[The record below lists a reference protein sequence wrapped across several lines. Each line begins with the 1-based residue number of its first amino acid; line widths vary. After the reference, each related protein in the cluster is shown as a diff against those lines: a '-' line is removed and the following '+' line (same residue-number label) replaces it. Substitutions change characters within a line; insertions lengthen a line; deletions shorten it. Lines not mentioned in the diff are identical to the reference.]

1 MTRHDSRTGL
11 FLPKLR
17 KILTAAAFAASLA
30 LGVNAQAAIAPAAG
44 TNISNQASATYVDS
58 SGATHT
64 VTSNVVNTTVT
75 QVASLTLTASNT
87 STSTAN
93 GTVYYP
99 ETLTNTGNGSDTF
112 ALTQTNPGSGT
123 FTMSSVQFFADNGS
137 GQPTGPALTSTGILA
152 AGAAF
157 KFIVVGAVSSTATS
171 GQTNVITVTGT
182 SGFSS
187 GQTASVTDTT
197 TITSGAVVAV
207 TKSISAP
214 SGAPG
219 SGPYTYTLS
228 YTNSGNAN
236 ATSVTLTDVVP
247 TGMTYVTGSGLWS
260 VTGATA
266 LSDSGGSSGTSPNT
280 ITSSYTT
287 GTTTFKVV
295 IANVGAGQSGTVSFK
310 VNVGAATLP
319 GILNNTA
326 QISFVDSASGSTIT
340 GTTNTVAFNVSST
353 ASLTLTGQTVKGPAA
368 PGSSVPFTNVVTNTG
383 TATDTFNIK
392 LLTNNFPTGTT
403 FQLYKMDGLTPL
415 VDTNNDG
422 IVDTGPLAPGAT
434 YSVIVV
440 ATLPNSATNASA
452 PYILTKSATSTNDP
466 TKSQTTTDTLLA
478 IEPASVDV
486 TDVAAIGGTGVLG
499 TGLGPE
505 SSPVLTQSVNP
516 GASTTFSLFV
526 NNTGPSADNYD
537 LTATYA
543 GAALPSGWTVSF
555 AQPVG
560 GSCSTTGAAIT
571 NTGNVVAA
579 GNVQVCAIVTVPAIG
594 TANAMYNAGLYK
606 IWMQALSPNSGATD
620 TIDNGVS
627 VNQVRSLVL
636 SPNGTGQTYPG
647 GTYVYTHTLTNE
659 GNVTEADGTVSTST
673 FSDTNGLTGWT
684 STLYYDA
691 SHSGTITSTD
701 PIIPTSGGLNT
712 VSGLSAGLAPGASIT
727 IFDKVVAPSGAT
739 TGALNP
745 TTITV
750 TTTTGTYTVSA
761 PTPSVV
767 TDNTSV
773 ISGNITLVKT
783 QGLDATCSGSAS
795 TYTQGNINA
804 APGQCIMYQVT
815 ATNVGATNATS
826 VVISDS
832 TPAYTTLNTVAAI
845 TTPGI
850 IGSGGPTVGGTGSI
864 SATVATM
871 TPGQSVVL
879 SFGVKIN
886 H

>member
-1 MTRHDSRTGL
+1 MHRRQHRQ
-11 FLPKLR
+11 R
-17 KILTAAAFAASLA
+17 
-30 LGVNAQAAIAPAAG
+30 AP
-44 TNISNQASATYVDS
+44 IFSNQASATYLDA
-58 SGATHT
+58 SGASHT

-112 ALTQTNPGSGT
+112 ALSQTNPGGGN
-123 FTMSSVQFFADNGS
+123 FTMTNVQFFADNGS

-157 KFIVVGAVSSTATS
+157 KFIVVGSVPSTATS

-182 SGFSS
+182 SGYTSS
-187 GQTASVTDTT
+187 QTASVTDTT

-214 SGAPG
+214 SGLPG

-228 YTNSGNAN
+228 YTNSGNAT
-236 ATSVTLTDVVP
+236 ATSVTLTDIVP
-247 TGMTYVTGSGLWS
+247 TGMTYVSGKSLWS
-260 VTGATA
+260 VTGSTP
-266 LSDSGGSSGTSPNT
+266 LSDTSTPVSSGTAPNT
-280 ITSSYTT
+280 ITSSYTSSSK
-287 GTTTFKVV
+287 TFQVV
-295 IANVGAGQSGTVSFK
+295 IANVAAGQSGTVSFQ
-310 VNVGAATLP
+310 VNVASGTAP

-326 QISFVDSASGSTIT
+326 QTSFVDSASGSTIT
-340 GTTNTVAFNVSST
+340 GTSNTVAFNVTST
-353 ASLTLTGQTVKGPAA
+353 ASLTLTGQTVPGPAA

-383 TATDTFNIK
+383 TSTDTFNIK

-403 FQLYKMDGLTPL
+403 FQLYKSDGVTPL

-422 IVDTGPLAPGAT
+422 IVDTGPLAPGAS
-434 YSVIVV
+434 YNVVVI
-440 ATLPNSATNASA
+440 ATLPNNATNANA
-452 PYILTKSATSTNDP
+452 PYTLTKSATSTNDP
-466 TKSQTTTDTLLA
+466 TKSQTTTDQLSA
-478 IEPASVDV
+478 ITSDSVDV
-486 TDVAAIGGTGVLG
+486 TDVAALGGTGVLG
-499 TGLGPE
+499 TGPGPE

-516 GASTTFSLFV
+516 GASTNFSLFV
-526 NNTGPSADNYD
+526 NNTGPSADNYN
-537 LTATYA
+537 LTASYA

-555 AQPVG
+555 AQPVN

-571 NTGNVVAA
+571 NTGTVAA
-579 GNVQVCAIVTVPAIG
+579 GGNTQVCAIVTVPAIG
-594 TANAMYNAGLYK
+594 TANAVYLAGLYK

-627 VNQVRSLVL
+627 VNTIRSLVL

-647 GTYVYTHTLTNE
+647 GTYIYTHTLTNE
-659 GNVTEADGTVSTST
+659 GNVTEANGSLSTST

-712 VSGLSAGLAPGASIT
+712 VSGLSGGLAPGASIT

-750 TTTTGTYTVSA
+750 TTTTGTYTVAA
-761 PTPSVV
+761 PSPSVV
-767 TDNTSV
+767 TDNTTV

-795 TYTQGNINA
+795 SYSQGNINA

-815 ATNVGATNATS
+815 ATNVGATNATT

-832 TPAYTTLNTVAAI
+832 TPTFTTLSTAAAI
-845 TTPGI
+845 TSPGTI
-850 IGSGGPTVGGTGSI
+850 SSGPSVGGTGSI
-864 SATVATM
+864 SASVATM